1 MTNPFDDPDAQYLV
15 LVNDEAQYSLWPVF
29 AAVPAGWTVAQQAAA
44 RQDALAFIE
53 EQWTDMRPRSLAL
66 RMEQDERTASQ
77 SGQGQG
83 GTSVLAGLTLS
94 HTELYVED
102 LDRSVAEFTENYG
115 FVPFADAESGG
126 PGGAARS
133 VALRQGDIALVVT
146 QALDASHPAAAYV
159 ARHGDG
165 VADIALV
172 CRDVRA
178 AVAEAVRCS
187 ADVLAEPAERDGF
200 VTAVL
205 AGGFDDIRHTLVQR
219 PEGTA
224 GFSLPGFTERPGTE
238 SAATGELTSLDHVAV
253 TVGAGRLAS
262 ATAYYERV
270 FGYRSVYEEL
280 MVQGQE
286 AMDSKAVRSPA
297 GDVTFTV
304 LAPSPDHDPGHIGD
318 FLDRHGSGGVHHLAF
333 ATDDIIRT
341 VARLRDSGVDFL
353 TTPDTYYDRLRRR
366 IKPVRHSPEELHGA
380 QVLAD
385 EDHDGQLFQIF
396 TRSTHPRRTLF
407 YELIERAGADTFGG
421 GNVRALYEA
430 VQAEKAAG
438 LAGAAR

>member
-29 AAVPAGWTVAQQAAA
+29 AAVPDGWTVAQQATA
-44 RQDALAFIE
+44 RQDALAFVE
-53 EQWTDMRPRSLAL
+53 RQWTDMRPRSLAL
-66 RMEQDERTASQ
+66 RMEQDAQTASQ
-77 SGQGQG
+77 AGQGQA
-83 GTSVLAGLTLS
+83 GTSLLSDLTLS
-94 HTELYVED
+94 HTELYVEN
-102 LDRSVAEFTENYG
+102 LDRAVAEFSEGYG
-115 FVPFADAESGG
+115 FVPFAHAEPGG

-133 VALRQGDIALVVT
+133 VALRQGDIVLVVT
-146 QALDASHPAAAYV
+146 QALDESHPAAAFV

-178 AVAEAVRCS
+178 AVAEAVRRS
-187 ADVLAEPAERDGF
+187 AEVLAEPAERDGF

-219 PEGTA
+219 PGGA
-224 GFSLPGFTERPGTE
+224 PGFSLPGFTERPHTAGGE
-238 SAATGELTSLDHVAV
+238 GELSALDHVAI
-253 TVGAGRLAS
+253 TVEAGRLAS

-270 FGYRSVYEEL
+270 FGYRGVYEEL
-280 MVQGQE
+280 MVKGRE

-318 FLDRHGSGGVHHLAF
+318 FLNHHGGGGVHHLAF
-333 ATDDIIRT
+333 ATDDIIRAVT
-341 VARLRDSGVDFL
+341 RLTGSGVDFL
-353 TTPDTYYDRLRRR
+353 ATPDTYYDQLRRR
-366 IKPVRHSPEELHGA
+366 IEPVRHTPEELHGA

-407 YELIERAGADTFGG
+407 YEIIERAGAGTFGG

-430 VQAEKAAG
+430 VQSEKAAG
-438 LAGAAR
+438 LTGAAQ